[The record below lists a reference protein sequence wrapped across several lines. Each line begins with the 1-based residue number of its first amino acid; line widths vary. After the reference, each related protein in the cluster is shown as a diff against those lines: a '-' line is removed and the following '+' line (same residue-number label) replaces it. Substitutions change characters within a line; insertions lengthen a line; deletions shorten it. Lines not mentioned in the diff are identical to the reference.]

1 MEFSPN
7 EAFIIS
13 YSAEEP
19 QGRQDRASLTLNVFD
34 SFTGACCDV
43 TTSPSHDVDVRIF
56 IPRRANQ
63 NSFQIAKR
71 CC

>member
-34 SFTGACCDV
+34 SFTGACCDD
-43 TTSPSHDVDVRIF
+43 PS
-56 IPRRANQ
+56 
-63 NSFQIAKR
+63 QIHR
-71 CC
+71 MMPIS